1 MKESKADTTLVT
13 TEDIFR
19 ILISSVQSV
28 LSSAISDEITHSPM
42 VQEIEKTCLKP
53 DIGCFVLF
61 SGDFT
66 GLVVL
71 NFSEDA
77 AMEIYKKY
85 MVGMGMPEEELTS
98 SYTADEVAN
107 SLGELM
113 NQCIGR
119 FRVNLEKETSIFV
132 CQNQPKMLV
141 ITEAVEIAIEASIE
155 KPQLRK
161 ISFKTAHG
169 NRFYMEVSL
178 GKIKFYSLFPFKKA
192 QEFDVEDIM
201 ASAKSRSNGQ

>member
-1 MKESKADTTLVT
+1 MSEKKPAEMMVVT
-13 TEDIFR
+13 TENIFR
-19 ILISSVQSV
+19 ILCHSVQSV
-28 LSSAISDEITHSPM
+28 LSSAINDTVSFSPM
-42 VQEIEKTCLKP
+42 VQDIEKTCLKP

-66 GLVVL
+66 GLVVM
-71 NFSEDA
+71 NFSEDS
-77 AMEIYKKY
+77 AMEIYRKY
-85 MVGMGMPEEELTS
+85 MRSMGMPEEEITS
-98 SYTADEVAN
+98 SYTADEVAD

-119 FRVNLEKETSIFV
+119 FRVDLEQETSIYV
-132 CQNQPKMLV
+132 NQNQPKMLV
-141 ITEAVEIAIEASIE
+141 ITESVEIAIEASID

-161 ISFKTAHG
+161 VSFKTAGG

-192 QEFDVEDIM
+192 KEFDVDDIM
-201 ASAKSRSNGQ
+201 ASAQGQ